1 MGDGTELSPYLIT
14 KEKPMEEIH
23 VDKLMNNTIQFMLT
37 SLTKTEAHVGQLLAK
52 TGDKPGYELSLIHI

>member
-1 MGDGTELSPYLIT
+1 
-14 KEKPMEEIH
+14 MEEIH

-52 TGDKPGYELSLIHI
+52 TSDKPGYENAMVAINDLKELILDYRDERDY

>member
-1 MGDGTELSPYLIT
+1 
-14 KEKPMEEIH
+14 MEEIH

-52 TGDKPGYELSLIHI
+52 TGDKPGQENAMTAIDGLKELILDYRDERDY

>member
-1 MGDGTELSPYLIT
+1 
-14 KEKPMEEIH
+14 MEEIH

-52 TGDKPGYELSLIHI
+52 TGDKPGYEDATVAIDGLKELILDYRDERDY

>member
-1 MGDGTELSPYLIT
+1 
-14 KEKPMEEIH
+14 MEEIL

-52 TGDKPGYELSLIHI
+52 TGDKPGYENAMMAIDNLKELILDYRDERDY